1 MVRLAI
7 FAGPVLF
14 AFTVWCAFDA
24 RASKVGARRLPRW
37 AWILV
42 ILLLPPLGGIAW
54 LVLGRPVKAHTYSA
68 SNDGTPWSQRPAR
81 ESGEDFQ
88 RRVRERAEVQRL
100 QAEERRRKAEEA
112 AAAEQDVVV
121 DEDDPRTDTGGQ

>member
-7 FAGPVLF
+7 FAGPVLL
-14 AFTVWCAFDA
+14 AFTIWCAFDA

-54 LVLGRPVKAHTYSA
+54 LVMGRPVQAHTYST
-68 SNDGTPWSQRPAR
+68 SSESTPWSQRPAR
-81 ESGEDFQ
+81 ESEDDFQ
-88 RRVRERAEVQRL
+88 RRVRERAELQRM

-112 AAAEQDVVV
+112 SAAEQDVDLA
-121 DEDDPRTDTGGQ
+121 DEDPRNDA